1 MIRAGRNREVRGV
14 NLREARDEAT
24 RCLLC
29 HDAPCHAA
37 CPARIDP
44 RTFIRK
50 IRFGNLAGAAR
61 HLRRANPL
69 AAACAQ
75 LCPTLDLCAGAC
87 LRAKLTQPIDI
98 GGLQRFVCEWERE
111 PGGPAVGRLRAT
123 RERVAVIGAGPAGLA
138 ASAELARRGFAV
150 TLFDREPAA
159 GGILQAAIPAYRLD
173 PQALGHDVAQV
184 VALGIELRLGCE
196 IAAAENLL
204 ADGFAAV
211 FVALGAGRSAAL
223 EIPGNGHPRVRPA
236 LAFMIAAKRGAPPR
250 LGERVAVI
258 GGGDIAIDAARLARR
273 RGHAVTLLYRRGPEA
288 LPAYRPEADRAWE
301 EGVEFLFHVLPVG
314 FECASESGGAAPG
327 ERARGLA
334 GVRLQ
339 RVAWDSPGRE
349 ARAHQALGEPFLFPC
364 DDVLV
369 AVGLRATGAAG
380 LATDARGFIRHD
392 RETLMTAHPGIFAGG
407 DVASGPGI
415 AVRAV
420 AMGTRAAEQI
430 DAYLTRADGGGAI
443 AGAATGGTGAATP
456 AARAARCAARDIY
469 PPPRADLAVTF
480 CGVRFENPFV
490 LAAAPPTD
498 DLEMVR
504 DAFRAGWAGAVLK
517 TTSVAGTP
525 VPLVHPM
532 ITALDFEGRRVS
544 GLGNIDLISE
554 HSIDVVEARVRALKR
569 EFPSKVV
576 GASIMGQTQS
586 DWQSLA
592 RRLEEAGADLIE
604 CSFSCPQGTLGS
616 RPGAMLGQD
625 PQLVRR
631 VAEWVKAAVKRVPVV
646 IKLTPQVADIAE
658 TARAVKAA
666 GCDGICASNTIPAL
680 MGIDLETWV
689 PEPDVQGR
697 STSAGLSGPAI
708 RPVTLRAI
716 AQIAAQVDLPI
727 TGTGG
732 PVTWSDAAEFMLAGA
747 TTVQY
752 CTAVMRFGFDIID
765 DLCEGMRDYLDRRGL
780 DSPQRLVGGAL
791 PRIVSH
797 AQLPRGARVTARI
810 DDELCVRDGAC
821 YIACRDGGH
830 RAIRMGDERRFE
842 VDAQR
847 CVGCGLCRL
856 VCPVDGCILMQVSD
870 GPAPPASP

>member
-14 NLREARDEAT
+14 NFREARDEAT

-44 RTFIRK
+44 SVFIRK

-87 LRAKLTQPIDI
+87 LSAKLTQPIDI

-111 PGGPAVGRLRAT
+111 QGGPAVGRLPST
-123 RERVAVIGAGPAGLA
+123 RERVAVIGAGPAGLTA
-138 ASAELARRGFAV
+138 AAELARRGFAV
-150 TLFDREPAA
+150 TLFDREAEA
-159 GGILQAAIPAYRLD
+159 GGILHTAIPAYRLD
-173 PQALGHDVAQV
+173 PQALAHDAAQV
-184 VALGIELRLGCE
+184 VALGIDMRLGRE
-196 IAAAENLL
+196 IASAEDLL
-204 ADGFAAV
+204 TEGFAAV
-211 FVALGAGRSAAL
+211 FVALGAGRSATMG
-223 EIPGNGHPRVRPA
+223 IPGEDHARVHPA

-250 LGERVAVI
+250 PGRRVAVI

-273 RGHAVTLLYRRGPEA
+273 MGHEVTLLYRRGREA
-288 LPAYRPEADRAWE
+288 LPAYRPDADRAWD
-301 EGVEFLFHVLPVG
+301 EGVEFLFHVLPLG
-314 FECASESGGAAPG
+314 FEHADGSGGAAPG
-327 ERARGLA
+327 DLA

-349 ARAHQALGEPFLFPC
+349 ARAYHALGEPFLFPC

-369 AVGLRATGAAG
+369 AIGLRATGAAG
-380 LATDARGFIRHD
+380 LPLDERGLIRHD
-392 RETLMTAHPGIFAGG
+392 RVTLMTEHPGIFAGG

-420 AMGTRAAEQI
+420 AMGKSAAEQI
-430 DAYLTRADGGGAI
+430 DEHLTRSAAGEAIGGA
-443 AGAATGGTGAATP
+443 GATAPT
-456 AARAARCAARDIY
+456 ARATTRDIY
-469 PPPRADLAVTF
+469 PPPRASLAVTF

-525 VPLVHPM
+525 VPLVYPM
-532 ITALDFEGRRVS
+532 ITGLDFEGRRVS

-554 HSIDVVEARVRALKR
+554 HTIDVVAERVRALKC
-569 EFPSKVV
+569 EFPTKVV
-576 GASIMGQTQS
+576 AASIMGATQA

-592 RRLEEAGADLIE
+592 RRLEEAGVDLIE

-625 PQLVRR
+625 PLLVRR
-631 VAEWVKAAVKRVPVV
+631 VAEWVKAAAGRVPIV
-646 IKLTPQVADIAE
+646 IKLTPQVTDIVE

-666 GCDGICASNTIPAL
+666 GCDAICASNTIPAL
-680 MGIDLETWV
+680 MGIDLGTRV

-697 STSAGLSGPAI
+697 STCAGLSGPAI
-708 RPVTLRAI
+708 KPITLRTI
-716 AQIAAQVDLPI
+716 SQIATQVDLPI

-732 PVTWSDAAEFMLAGA
+732 PVTWSDAVEFMLAGA
-747 TTVQY
+747 TTVQF

-780 DSPQRLVGGAL
+780 DSPQALIGGAL
-791 PRIVSH
+791 PQIVSH

-810 DDELCVRDGAC
+810 DDERCIRDGAC
-821 YIACRDGGH
+821 FIACRDGGH

-842 VDAQR
+842 IDPQR

-870 GPAPPASP
+870 GPAPVASS

>member
-1 MIRAGRNREVRGV
+1 MIRAGRNREVGSV

-50 IRFGNLAGAAR
+50 IRFGNLTGAAR

-98 GGLQRFVCEWERE
+98 GGLQRFVCEWERQ

-123 RERVAVIGAGPAGLA
+123 RERVAVVGAGPAGLA
-138 ASAELARRGFAV
+138 AAAELARRGFAV
-150 TLFDREPAA
+150 TLFDRERAA
-159 GGILQAAIPAYRLD
+159 GGILQTAIPAYRLD
-173 PQALGHDVAQV
+173 PQALAHDVAQV

-196 IAAAENLL
+196 IASAEALL

-211 FVALGAGRSAAL
+211 FVALGAGASAAL
-223 EIPGNGHPRVRPA
+223 EIPGGEHPRVHPA
-236 LAFMIAAKRGAPPR
+236 LAFMIAAKRGELTR

-273 RGHAVTLLYRRGPEA
+273 MGHAVTLLYRRGREA
-288 LPAYRPEADRAWE
+288 LPAYRPDADRAWD
-301 EGVEFLFHVLPVG
+301 EGVEFLFHVVPIG
-314 FECASESGGAAPG
+314 FEGTG
-327 ERARGLA
+327 ELA

-349 ARAHQALGEPFLFPC
+349 ARGRKALGEPFLFAC

-380 LATDARGFIRHD
+380 VTTDGRGFLRHD
-392 RETLMTAHPGIFAGG
+392 PETLMTGHPGIFAGG

-430 DAYLTRADGGGAI
+430 DAYLARPAAVGAI
-443 AGAATGGTGAATP
+443 RAADAPAGARPATAP
-456 AARAARCAARDIY
+456 AAPAAPRDIY
-469 PPPRADLAVTF
+469 PPARADLAVTF

-525 VPLVHPM
+525 VPLVYPM

-569 EFPSKVV
+569 EFPAKVV
-576 GASIMGQTQS
+576 GASIMGETRA

-592 RRLEEAGADLIE
+592 RRLEEAGVDLIE

-631 VAEWVKAAVKRVPVV
+631 VAEWVKAAAGRVPVV
-646 IKLTPQVADIAE
+646 IKLTPQVADIVE
-658 TARAVKAA
+658 TARAVEAA
-666 GCDGICASNTIPAL
+666 GCDAICASNTIPAL

-697 STSAGLSGPAI
+697 STGAGLSGPAI
-708 RPVTLRAI
+708 KPVTLRAI
-716 AQIAAQVDLPI
+716 AQIAARVDLPI

-732 PVTWSDAAEFMLAGA
+732 PVTWSDAVEFMLAGA

-780 DSPQRLVGGAL
+780 DSPQRLIGGAL

-797 AQLPRGARVTARI
+797 ERLPRGARVTARI
-810 DDELCVRDGAC
+810 DDELCIRDGAC
-821 YIACRDGGH
+821 FVACRDGAH
-830 RAIRMGDERRFE
+830 RAIRIGDERRFE
-842 VDAQR
+842 VDPQR

-870 GPAPPASP
+870 GQAPDAAS